1 MAKRQPLAGGSLR
14 PRSMLLTVYGAFVRD
29 LGGWVAVRDLVAL
42 FEELGVDSGA
52 LRAAVSRAK
61 KAGTIHPE
69 KVEGVSGY
77 RLSASSDGLV
87 AEGER
92 RLLGHLQPAVLED
105 GWVLA
110 VFSVPEDKR
119 ELRALITSR
128 LEWLGYGQMGA
139 GIRIA
144 PATHLHDTR
153 HTLERL
159 ELTPYVHLMTAHY
172 ENFQDLHSLA
182 NSWWDL
188 EAIREGYTSF
198 LTHVSPVLERWQT
211 SSAELDD
218 RAAFVDYVRA
228 RTIWRRLPYLDP
240 GLPDELYP
248 DRWPR
253 AQAAGSFLMLHRLLK
268 APATRFVRE
277 TTGLDR
283 VQRATRATPA
293 RPELTPESLDGLAS
307 VSDDTDHRWL

>member
-1 MAKRQPLAGGSLR
+1 MAKHQPLAAKNLR

-29 LGGWVAVRDLVAL
+29 LGGWIAVRDLVAL
-42 FEELGVDSGA
+42 FEELGVDSGT

-69 KVEGVSGY
+69 KVDGVSGY
-77 RLSASSDGLV
+77 RLSVSSDALV
-87 AEGER
+87 SEGER
-92 RLLGHLQPAVLED
+92 RLLGHLQPAALED

-119 ELRALITSR
+119 EMRALITRR

-144 PATHLHDTR
+144 PAAHLQDTR

-159 ELTPYVHLMTAHY
+159 ELTPYIHLMTARY
-172 ENFQDLHSLA
+172 EDFHDLRSLA
-182 NSWWDL
+182 TSWWDL
-188 EAIREGYTSF
+188 EAIGEGYASF
-198 LTHVSPVLERWQT
+198 LDHVAPILERWQ
-211 SSAELDD
+211 SSGADLGD
-218 RAAFVDYVRA
+218 RVAFVDYVRA

-253 AQAAGSFLMLHRLLK
+253 ARAAGSFLMLHRLLK

-277 TTGLDR
+277 TVGLDPVLR
-283 VQRATRATPA
+283 VSRVAPA
-293 RPELTPESLDGLAS
+293 EPEAAENRVGQAS
-307 VSDDTDHRWL
+307 ASGADHRWL